1 MKPDRQRSRLYAWE
15 DRVVAPHD
23 PTRIAR
29 AAAQGMVAA
38 IWAEPLWQG
47 HGLRFPPK
55 VAALPA
61 NARARVAD
69 ASRLTIRLRPLTPSW
84 CLLHEIAHAMT
95 ANHDGASD
103 GHGACFVGVY
113 LRLLTHYLR
122 LPEPALLASLAEAG
136 IAVDREAMPWVLQP
150 AAGVAAWCARA

>member
-1 MKPDRQRSRLYAWE
+1 MTPDRQRSRVYAWE

-47 HGLRFPPK
+47 RGLRFPPK
-55 VAALPA
+55 VAAFDALPIS
-61 NARARVAD
+61 RVAEY
-69 ASRLTIRLRPLTPSW
+69 SRLTIRLRPLTPSW
-84 CLLHEIAHAMT
+84 CLLHENAHAMT
-95 ANHDGASD
+95 AHHDGASD

-122 LPEPALLASLAEAG
+122 LPEPMLLASLAEAR
-136 IAVDREAMPWVLQP
+136 IIVDRAALPWMFQP
-150 AAGVAAWCARA
+150 AAAKADWRASA